1 MSKKKD
7 ESIISKA
14 YAEHIK
20 YLQLCKQIEDKV
32 NNELIVGKSDKEI
45 GAEHSNLTELF
56 SNSKLKEKYS

>member
-20 YLQLCKQIEDKV
+20 YLQLCKQIEDK
-32 NNELIVGKSDKEI
+32 LIVGKSDKEI
-45 GAEHSNLTELF
+45 GAEHINLTELF